1 MEVEMGSKRFL
12 HALSRV
18 LTTSMAVTILLSGA
32 WTANTPQII
41 YSLAGEED
49 GSKTQFSDR

>member
-1 MEVEMGSKRFL
+1 MGSKRFL